1 MEYTLKLNSN
11 IKNLIKAYNNVI
23 GIQSNSNKTKNIEY
37 LLSEVNYETIKRKQD
52 RQQSTEKY

>member
-1 MEYTLKLNSN
+1 MKLNNN
-11 IKNLIKAYNNVI
+11 IKNLIKAYNDVI
-23 GIQSNSNKTKNIEY
+23 GIQSNSNKTKNIKY

>member
-11 IKNLIKAYNNVI
+11 IKNLIKAYKDVI

>member
-1 MEYTLKLNSN
+1 MKLNSN
-11 IKNLIKAYNNVI
+11 IKNLIKAYNDVI